1 MIMQIRRRPH
11 TTLRIGPISLLTLVM
26 ALCLAVMGVL
36 CAVTAEATYAMS
48 NRQAESTTDG
58 YLAEEAGQ
66 QLVAQVDARIAS
78 VRAAG
83 GDKAAAASAISTDID
98 AITSA
103 VEASA
108 DDGQVSA
115 AAKMSGTSL
124 VATITTRSGHVLDIQ
139 IDVTDQLGYDI
150 AAWKLS
156 TMQDTDTSDAA
167 ATLWSGSPNEG

>member
-1 MIMQIRRRPH
+1 MQTRRRQH

-48 NRQAESTTDG
+48 VRQAESTTDG

-66 QLVAQVDARIAS
+66 QLVAQVGSRIAS
-78 VRAAG
+78 ARATGA
-83 GDKAAAASAISTDID
+83 DKAAATSAISADLD

-103 VEASA
+103 TEASA
-108 DDGQVSA
+108 NDGQVSV
-115 AAKMSGTSL
+115 AAKMSGASL

-139 IDVTDQLGYDI
+139 IDVNDQLGYDI

-156 TMQDTDTSDAA
+156 TMQDTDSTDAA